1 MLPRKTVAALERL
14 FVTLHRSLSMY
25 LADAVPWTRQED
37 HRAVE
42 VLRYIVADQKGSC
55 ARLAGYLQSHHVPL
69 NTGHYPMSFTDTNDL
84 SLGFLVTLLA
94 DGQKADVVT
103 IERLISDLNN
113 DPHALAL
120 AEEALGGAR
129 AHLEALQEL
138 HSRVVG
144 AASAPTA
151 GTIGGGATTSGA
163 GGGGTAAA
171 DQASAPAAG

>member
-14 FVTLHRSLSMY
+14 LVTLYRSLPMY
-25 LADAVPWTRQED
+25 LTDAVPWTRQED
-37 HRAVE
+37 QRAIE

-55 ARLAGYLQSHHVPL
+55 ARIAGYLQRYHVPL

-94 DGQKADVVT
+94 DSQRVDIAT
-103 IERLISDLNN
+103 IERLTSDLNS
-113 DPHALAL
+113 DPRALAL

-138 HSRVVG
+138 QNRVVG
-144 AASAPTA
+144 QAPE
-151 GTIGGGATTSGA
+151 
-163 GGGGTAAA
+163 
-171 DQASAPAAG
+171 PAAG